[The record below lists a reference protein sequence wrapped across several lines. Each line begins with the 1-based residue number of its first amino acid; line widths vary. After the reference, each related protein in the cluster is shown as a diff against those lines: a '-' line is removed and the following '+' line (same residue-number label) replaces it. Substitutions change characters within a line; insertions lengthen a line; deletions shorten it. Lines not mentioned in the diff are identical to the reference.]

1 MPVHIGVDS
10 LKKPHHI
17 ITLRFSEVVKDHAN
31 YHGTNSIHTIIIALF
46 FLFQIYCIDDR
57 LLHKKEGFLVV
68 VMPGGNLVGNS
79 GLKFPTL
86 LGTSQPKNF
95 IEVPVTY

>member
-1 MPVHIGVDS
+1 MFY
-10 LKKPHHI
+10 
-17 ITLRFSEVVKDHAN
+17 FSEAHCV
-31 YHGTNSIHTIIIALF
+31 
-46 FLFQIYCIDDR
+46 DDR

-95 IEVPVTY
+95 IEVPVTYWYDTMGHFWNKNMQKKIL